1 MSLFLLREIFVSYIF
16 LAYAYSYFA
25 IDEEFI
31 VFIILAFWVIFLIVF
46 YLKTISSIFTDSM
59 ESLSSEFFF
68 FHDKK
73 NMILAIFRDQYL
85 DFIYLHK
92 VLYNLFN
99 IFKFTIN
106 SSINNKVIN
115 FYNTSNFCLIDSVNF
130 FKSYFK
136 TSIILFYIS
145 TFYYF
150 HNILNLFIKEL
161 NSFIN
166 IFYKNFNNLRI
177 KHESNLLKNT
187 YNIYFS
193 ENSLND
199 LLPYLIGGNKKSYT
213 FNSNI
218 VYNKLIKNLNISQ
231 YTPLFNQ
238 IDNLKKPS
246 VLRITH
252 RLNMKIYYK
261 NLFLYFILR
270 EYSFIDIY

>member
-31 VFIILAFWVIFLIVF
+31 VFIILGFWLIFLIVF

-59 ESLSSEFFF
+59 ESLSNEFFF

-92 VLYNLFN
+92 ALYNLFN
-99 IFKFTIN
+99 VFKITIN
-106 SSINNKVIN
+106 SSINNKVIS
-115 FYNTSNFCLIDSVNF
+115 FYNISNFCLIDSINF

-136 TSIILFYIS
+136 ISIILFYIS
-145 TFYYF
+145 TFSYF
-150 HNILNLFIKEL
+150 HNILNLFIKEF
-161 NSFIN
+161 NSLIN
-166 IFYKNFNNLRI
+166 IFYKNFNLLRI
-177 KHESNLLKNT
+177 KHESNLLKT
-187 YNIYFS
+187 SYNLYFS
-193 ENSLND
+193 ENSLIE

-213 FNSNI
+213 FSSNI
-218 VYNKLIKNLNISQ
+218 VYNKLIKNLNIPN
-231 YTPLFNQ
+231 TPLFNQ

-246 VLRITH
+246 VLRITQ